1 MSANMTVSELKELL
15 REAGLP
21 VSGKKSDLIERLNV
35 SNNLPQ
41 AEIKEVSVEEVSVEE
56 VSVEEV
62 AVEEEKTSDKDQ
74 NSMLEP
80 RITKVTINIGVGEG
94 GQRLQL
100 AEQVLELLTDLKPIR
115 TISKSTNRDLG
126 TRIGGPIGCKVTIR
140 NKDKIASF
148 LKDAFWIRQ
157 NTLPAYNFDQS
168 GNLSFGISDY
178 TDFPDQKYNPD
189 IGIFGMDVNIV
200 LERPG
205 HRVSRRRRRSR
216 KVAISHR
223 VVRDECKQW
232 IVEQF
237 GIVIVEE

>member
-15 REAGLP
+15 LEAGLP
-21 VSGKKSDLIERLNV
+21 VSGKKSVLIERLNK

-41 AEIKEVSVEEVSVEE
+41 AEIEEVSVEE
-56 VSVEEV
+56 VD
-62 AVEEEKTSDKDQ
+62 VEEEKTSDINQ
-74 NSMLEP
+74 NKMLEP

-216 KVAISHR
+216 KVATSHR

>member
-15 REAGLP
+15 LEAGLP
-21 VSGKKSDLIERLNV
+21 VSGKKSVLIERLNE

-41 AEIKEVSVEEVSVEE
+41 AEIEEVSVEE
-56 VSVEEV
+56 VD
-62 AVEEEKTSDKDQ
+62 VEEEKTSDINQ
-74 NSMLEP
+74 NKMLEP

-216 KVAISHR
+216 KVATSHR